1 MQSCLKNLSISL
13 FVLCTLLMAQ
23 SNSGVIRGTVKD
35 SSDSLVPGAKVTLKM
50 AGGADLQSV
59 TTDASGT
66 YAFSPAPAGTYELNV
81 VAPGFQPFVQ
91 QKVVV
96 DSQKPV
102 TLDVVLALKRAANS
116 VEVSAKVDPFEV
128 VPDKPTP
135 SVFGLNLP
143 ILETP
148 RSISVVEASTVERYN
163 IQTVNDLVTVA
174 SGSFTGSYFGIPGT
188 LFVRGDESD
197 NYFRGFRRAENE
209 GSYSTPLGAAETI
222 EVVKGPPPTAYGAG
236 KTGGFLNF
244 IPKSA
249 RSTTAQWLEHPEGK
263 VTLTYGSYSEKIGTV
278 DFGSPLQLGSHRAG
292 IYVYGDVEDSNSY
305 YNYIHKREKL
315 GQIAFDSELGKKWRI
330 EMGMQGYLGNL
341 PQNVGWNR
349 VTQALIDNGTY
360 MAGSPLVNLSSNKW
374 DITPADLPRDNL
386 QQFVFTKDY
395 APIFLSSPTAA
406 LFALDPKTIH
416 YVHLNDNQ
424 IIADQGDFSSA
435 LTDTGYFDLIRD
447 FHEGMTFRNQT
458 FVETLDAS
466 KYTSYEFSSYYNP
479 KVAENK
485 TTFDWVMKPTHW
497 LEANATGGF
506 ALRHTDFTSGES
518 RTPQANDRRDLSVG
532 PTPNDRFVGAFTN
545 HAQFPWDYYQQ
556 GNYSDVG
563 EFFLADVKLFSR
575 LSILGGVRYDWYN
588 PTSTGSDSG
597 EPFSK
602 VSGSDGAT
610 TYNVSASYKLPKQ
623 IVPYF
628 TYATSNYLSVG
639 QGGEIDYSTITNKTF
654 IQGSHLYE
662 TGVKAAM
669 GSKALA
675 SVALFNQRRSAY
687 NTLSSAVDYYKTKGV
702 EFEMRAAPTKLVSF
716 TAAYTFQQP
725 EQLNIPFE
733 LGIPGTLIGLTP
745 QESYGG
751 RFIGDPSIFGLKVP
765 IEVAGQPKT
774 VATGFVTVTPLK
786 HMGFT
791 VGTTWSQK
799 VEAGYISGIVLPSY
813 AVFRGSVF
821 YNFRRY
827 SFNLAAN
834 NIGDKRFFTSQYLF
848 WDTFVKP
855 SEMRTIS
862 LTVAYRFGRD
872 VH

>member
-374 DITPADLPRDNL
+374 DITPADLPRDNF
-386 QQFVFTKDY
+386 QQFIK
-395 APIFLSSPTAA
+395 
-406 LFALDPKTIH
+406 
-416 YVHLNDNQ
+416 HL
-424 IIADQGDFSSA
+424 
-435 LTDTGYFDLIRD
+435 
-447 FHEGMTFRNQT
+447 
-458 FVETLDAS
+458 
-466 KYTSYEFSSYYNP
+466 
-479 KVAENK
+479 
-485 TTFDWVMKPTHW
+485 
-497 LEANATGGF
+497 
-506 ALRHTDFTSGES
+506 
-518 RTPQANDRRDLSVG
+518 
-532 PTPNDRFVGAFTN
+532 
-545 HAQFPWDYYQQ
+545 
-556 GNYSDVG
+556 
-563 EFFLADVKLFSR
+563 
-575 LSILGGVRYDWYN
+575 
-588 PTSTGSDSG
+588 
-597 EPFSK
+597 
-602 VSGSDGAT
+602 
-610 TYNVSASYKLPKQ
+610 
-623 IVPYF
+623 
-628 TYATSNYLSVG
+628 
-639 QGGEIDYSTITNKTF
+639 
-654 IQGSHLYE
+654 
-662 TGVKAAM
+662 
-669 GSKALA
+669 
-675 SVALFNQRRSAY
+675 
-687 NTLSSAVDYYKTKGV
+687 
-702 EFEMRAAPTKLVSF
+702 
-716 TAAYTFQQP
+716 
-725 EQLNIPFE
+725 
-733 LGIPGTLIGLTP
+733 GL
-745 QESYGG
+745 
-751 RFIGDPSIFGLKVP
+751 
-765 IEVAGQPKT
+765 
-774 VATGFVTVTPLK
+774 
-786 HMGFT
+786 
-791 VGTTWSQK
+791 
-799 VEAGYISGIVLPSY
+799 
-813 AVFRGSVF
+813 
-821 YNFRRY
+821 
-827 SFNLAAN
+827 
-834 NIGDKRFFTSQYLF
+834 
-848 WDTFVKP
+848 
-855 SEMRTIS
+855 
-862 LTVAYRFGRD
+862 
-872 VH
+872 